1 MYKKIGVI
9 LSGCGVY
16 DGSEIHESV
25 LTLLAIE
32 QHGGEAVIIAPDIN
46 QAKVVDHHTGALQPG
61 SRSILSEAARIAR
74 GPVLPIDRVKAQ
86 DLDGLIIPG
95 GFGSVLNLCDFAGK
109 GATCSADAATA
120 KLIRD
125 IHALRRPIGGLCI
138 SPALLARVLGEHGIR
153 ITIGD
158 DPGTAAALEAMGA
171 HHENAAADAIVVD
184 ERHQIVSCPAY
195 MKAKNLIELWSG
207 VNKLVGK
214 VLELA

>member
-32 QHGGEAVIIAPDIN
+32 QLGGEALIIAPDIT

-61 SRSILSEAARIAR
+61 SRSVLSEAARIAR
-74 GPVLPIDRVKAQ
+74 GPVLPVDRVKAQ
-86 DLDGLIIPG
+86 DLDALILPG
-95 GFGSVLNLCDFAGK
+95 GFGAALNLCDFASR
-109 GATCSADAATA
+109 GAACSADAATA

-125 IHALRRPIGGLCI
+125 IHALRRPIGALCI
-138 SPALLARVLGEHGIR
+138 APAFLARVLGDQGVR
-153 ITIGD
+153 LTIGD

-171 HHENAAADAIVVD
+171 HHENAAADAIVHD
-184 ERHQIVSCPAY
+184 EKHRLVTCPAY
-195 MKAKNLIELWSG
+195 MKAKNLVELWSG
-207 VNKLVGK
+207 VHRLVAK
-214 VLELA
+214 VVELA